1 MPNMSIDIIYT
12 IFILLLLLNVI
23 TFALYGIDKH
33 AAKKG
38 TQRIS
43 ERTLLLLAL
52 LGGSPA
58 AWIARHYFH
67 HKTSKRSFVIRF
79 WLVVLIQMVCIIAYL
94 AIHFHPLLP

>member
-1 MPNMSIDIIYT
+1 MNIGILSSIL
-12 IFILLLLLNVI
+12 IFLLLLNVL
-23 TFALYGIDKH
+23 TFALYGRDKH
-33 AAKKG
+33 AAQKG

-52 LGGSPA
+52 LGGSPG

-79 WLVVLIQMVCIIAYL
+79 WLVVLIQMVCIL
-94 AIHFHPLLP
+94 AFLAFQFHALLP

>member
-1 MPNMSIDIIYT
+1 MSINILST
-12 IFILLLLLNVI
+12 VFILLLLLNVL
-23 TFALYGIDKH
+23 TFAVYGRDKH

-38 TQRIS
+38 TWRIS

-58 AWIARHYFH
+58 AWLARHYFH

-79 WLVVLIQMVCIIAYL
+79 WFVVFIQMVCIIAYL
-94 AIHFHPLLP
+94 AIHFHPLHP

>member
-1 MPNMSIDIIYT
+1 MPHMSIDIIYA
-12 IFILLLLLNVI
+12 ICILLLLLNI
-23 TFALYGIDKH
+23 LTFALYGIDKR

-43 ERTLLLLAL
+43 ERMLLLLAL

-79 WLVVLIQMVCIIAYL
+79 WLVVFIQMVCILAYL
-94 AIHFHPLLP
+94 AIHFHLLLP

>member
-1 MPNMSIDIIYT
+1 MSIDLIVT
-12 IFILLLLLNVI
+12 IFILLLLLNVL
-23 TFALYGIDKH
+23 TFVLYGRDKH

-43 ERTLLLLAL
+43 ERMLLLLAL

-79 WLVVLIQMVCIIAYL
+79 WLVVLIQLVCILAYL